1 MTECIAK
8 KIEFVKALNDVYVKY
23 QGNIDKIEYRVF
35 KNKKFNYMNE
45 WLVVEYRGGS
55 FSAICCSGNSYA
67 AIAAEITK
75 CLYDGVYDQNDYFET
90 LVTGEDWEEET
101 V

>member
-8 KIEFVKALNDVYVKY
+8 KIEFVNALNDVYAKY
-23 QGNIDKIEYRVF
+23 QRNIDKIEYHVF
-35 KNKKFNYMNE
+35 KNKKFNYTNE
-45 WLVVEYRGGS
+45 WLVVEYKGGS
-55 FSAICCSGNSYA
+55 FSAIHCSGNSYS

-75 CLYDGVYDQNDYFET
+75 CLDDGFYDQNDYFET
-90 LVTGEDWEEET
+90 LVTSEEWEEET